1 MRQGKIFLLVALG
14 LFFSLEGCSKK
25 LTSVSG
31 TAGLSEERV
40 ENTFD
45 SRQEERAE
53 GRAQGGEAPGQ
64 EAPGQRERLFQ
75 GEESIVGLDGDGED
89 TKQVIADIFF
99 EFNEASLRNESKE
112 ILQKNAELLMVN
124 PGTSIQVQGHTDER
138 GSEEYNLVLG
148 ARRARITK
156 RFLEALG
163 VNSSLIN
170 VISYGEERPFCV
182 QSDERCWKQ
191 NRRAHFLIQSKR

>member
-1 MRQGKIFLLVALG
+1 MRQEKLFLLVALG
-14 LFFSLEGCSKK
+14 MLISLEGCSKK

-40 ENTFD
+40 ESAFGG
-45 SRQEERAE
+45 RKEE
-53 GRAQGGEAPGQ
+53 RAQGGVQGAETPS
-64 EAPGQRERLFQ
+64 QREGLLQ
-75 GEESIVGLDGDGED
+75 GENFIAGSDGED
-89 TKQVIADIFF
+89 TKRIIADIFF

-112 ILQKNAELLMVN
+112 NLQKNAELLMTN

-163 VNSSLIN
+163 INSSLIK

-182 QSDERCWKQ
+182 QSEEQCWKK

>member
-1 MRQGKIFLLVALG
+1 MRQGKLFLLVVLG
-14 LFFSLEGCSKK
+14 LVFSLEACSKK

-40 ENTFD
+40 ESTFGGV
-45 SRQEERAE
+45 QE
-53 GRAQGGEAPGQ
+53 GGAQDGSAPS
-64 EAPGQRERLFQ
+64 QRERLSQ
-75 GEESIVGLDGDGED
+75 GEESPVGIEEEL

-99 EFNEASLRNESKE
+99 EFNEAALRDESKN
-112 ILQKNAELLMVN
+112 ILQKNAELLMRN

-163 VNSSLIN
+163 INSALIN

-182 QSDERCWKQ
+182 QSEERCWKQ